1 MATFRMGVP
10 GDVPVLVEYWH
21 AMLVECGLQGS
32 GFVPD
37 WRERLAATFEA
48 DLAMES
54 GVWFV
59 AEAGAGG
66 AITGTCALFFQTGR
80 SNISL
85 DITAMLAGMY
95 VPPEFR
101 GKGIARGLLE
111 RAIAY
116 CRERGVKT
124 IRLNASAMGRPLYES
139 AGFVAATEMMRL
151 TLR

>member
-1 MATFRMGVP
+1 MATFRMGEP
-10 GDVPVLVEYWH
+10 RDVPVLVEYWH

-37 WRERLAATFEA
+37 WRRRLTETFETDIA
-48 DLAMES
+48 LES

-59 AEAGAGG
+59 AEADGAV
-66 AITGTCALFFQTGR
+66 AGTCALFFQTGR

-85 DITAMLAGMY
+85 DKTAMLAGMY
-95 VPPEFR
+95 VPPRFR
-101 GKGIARGLLE
+101 SQGIARGLLD
-111 RAIAY
+111 RAVAY

-139 AGFVAATEMMRL
+139 AGFVPATEMMRL
-151 TLR
+151 NLG